1 MWFVRWTVRIAHGNI
16 IYNGR
21 ERVLSPSLS
30 ACLCFLQAPSI
41 YIYLSTYLPTHQ
53 PTHPSIHLLTHPPT
67 HLSIHLSVCLY
78 PSFRPS
84 FHPSARPFVHPSIH
98 PSARPSFHPSIRP
111 SVHPSVHLSIHPSIY
126 PSIRPSVRPPVP
138 SCFGVW
144 ALQFFT
150 GNLFWSS
157 CILRKPDLFQV
168 KILSGNAFKFLG
180 VDPSKFA
187 GGEEPSGAE
196 GCAVP
201 PEDQEPPRKQQ
212 ILSSWIWLSGLVE
225 SWTAWGFTY
234 KILRF
239 YIQNVRE
246 HTF

>member
-1 MWFVRWTVRIAHGNI
+1 MVE
-16 IYNGR
+16 NGYFPHHCLLACAFFR
-21 ERVLSPSLS
+21 LHLS
-30 ACLCFLQAPSI
+30 I
-41 YIYLSTYLPTHQ
+41 STYLHTYLHTNP
-53 PTHPSIHLLTHPPT
+53 PIHPSTYSLTHPPT
-67 HLSIHLSVCLY
+67 YLSMCV
-78 PSFRPS
+78 
-84 FHPSARPFVHPSIH
+84 SIH
-98 PSARPSFHPSIRP
+98 PSVRPSFHPSIRP
-111 SVHPSVHLSIHPSIY
+111 SVRPSIHPSIRPSVHPSVRPSIHPSVHLSIHPSV
-126 PSIRPSVRPPVP
+126 RPSTRPIMLWGLGTSV
-138 SCFGVW
+138 
-144 ALQFFT
+144 FT

-234 KILRF
+234 KILRS

-246 HTF
+246 HT